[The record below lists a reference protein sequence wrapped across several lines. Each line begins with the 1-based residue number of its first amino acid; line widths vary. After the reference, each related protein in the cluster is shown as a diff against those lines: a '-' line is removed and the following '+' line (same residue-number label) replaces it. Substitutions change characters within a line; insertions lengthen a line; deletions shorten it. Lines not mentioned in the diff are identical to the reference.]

1 VLLQLL
7 NAVAGVINDEGLMV
21 NCTPTKNNQELDFF
35 EVEAMDLDAFNS
47 PNANGENASPNVPR
61 TDTLWGMLEE
71 NMSQL
76 KRRHSW
82 ENSGGNVAS
91 WANSI
96 GSLVDIEN
104 ENYMPPFYRFECEE
118 VKVTAIQLI
127 DDKTFLEVNPP
138 SESMYMKPRTKKKE
152 DRKATTTTRFFDAT
166 TATTS
171 TLLLQ

>member
-7 NAVAGVINDEGLMV
+7 NAVGGVISDEGLMF

-35 EVEAMDLDAFNS
+35 QALDHGDFNS
-47 PNANGENASPNVPR
+47 PTAPS
-61 TDTLWGMLEE
+61 TDTLLDMCKE

-82 ENSGGNVAS
+82 ENSGSNVAS

-118 VKVTAIQLI
+118 VKVTGTAIQLI
-127 DDKTFLEVNPP
+127 DNKTFLEVYPP
-138 SESMYMKPRTKKKE
+138 SEPQHMKPRAKKKE

-166 TATTS
+166 TATTT
-171 TLLLQ
+171 TLLLH